1 MLWRILYQFDVKSA
15 FLIPECK
22 EEIYIRLPGQYSLP
36 DGKVLRLRKMLY
48 GLKNSAFAW
57 NEHFTKWMKDHGF
70 TNVDGDGVTFVKIE
84 NQRDGSINKLIVGMH
99 VDDGIVCASSEEIY
113 NKFIVEIQ
121 RDFVLSSHGKLEW
134 YLGCKIIQDMEKGT
148 VTINQ
153 EKYAND
159 VLRRFNMQ
167 EAKPVSTPCEAGLH
181 LSGDDCPSRDKRDPV
196 VIRDYQAC
204 VGSLMYLS
212 VLTRGDCSFAI
223 NQTARFLNNPGPTH
237 IAAVKRILRY
247 IVGTAS
253 LGLTYRKSADGQQTN
268 KLNASADA
276 DHAGADDRRSVSG
289 WCVMLNGAMIS
300 WASKRQ
306 PVTAISSTESEFYSV
321 SQCAVE
327 CVYLRRLMEQIG
339 YAQSSPTPIAQDNM
353 ACIYLTQGARM
364 YHKAKHIDTRVYKVR
379 ELSSGDNPEVK
390 LWKIDGSEQPSDIF
404 TKALPRVT
412 FERHRSTI
420 MGTAI

>member
-1 MLWRILYQFDVKSA
+1 MCALAAQEDLRLYQFDVKSA

-84 NQRDGSINKLIVGMH
+84 NQRSGSSSKLIVGMH
-99 VDDGIVCASSEEIY
+99 VDDGIVCASSKEVYE
-113 NKFIVEIQ
+113 KFIVELQ

-181 LSGDDCPSRDKRDPV
+181 LSGDDCPNKDKRDPE

-212 VLTRGDCSFAI
+212 VLTRGDCSFA
-223 NQTARFLNNPGPTH
+223 NS
-237 IAAVKRILRY
+237 K
-247 IVGTAS
+247 
-253 LGLTYRKSADGQQTN
+253 LGID
-268 KLNASADA
+268 
-276 DHAGADDRRSVSG
+276 VSK
-289 WCVMLNGAMIS
+289 IS
-300 WASKRQ
+300 R
-306 PVTAISSTESEFYSV
+306 
-321 SQCAVE
+321 
-327 CVYLRRLMEQIG
+327 
-339 YAQSSPTPIAQDNM
+339 
-353 ACIYLTQGARM
+353 
-364 YHKAKHIDTRVYKVR
+364 
-379 ELSSGDNPEVK
+379 
-390 LWKIDGSEQPSDIF
+390 
-404 TKALPRVT
+404 
-412 FERHRSTI
+412 
-420 MGTAI
+420 

>member
-1 MLWRILYQFDVKSA
+1 
-15 FLIPECK
+15 
-22 EEIYIRLPGQYSLP
+22 
-36 DGKVLRLRKMLY
+36 
-48 GLKNSAFAW
+48 
-57 NEHFTKWMKDHGF
+57 
-70 TNVDGDGVTFVKIE
+70 
-84 NQRDGSINKLIVGMH
+84 
-99 VDDGIVCASSEEIY
+99 
-113 NKFIVEIQ
+113 
-121 RDFVLSSHGKLEW
+121 
-134 YLGCKIIQDMEKGT
+134 
-148 VTINQ
+148 
-153 EKYAND
+153 
-159 VLRRFNMQ
+159 
-167 EAKPVSTPCEAGLH
+167 
-181 LSGDDCPSRDKRDPV
+181 
-196 VIRDYQAC
+196 
-204 VGSLMYLS
+204 
-212 VLTRGDCSFAI
+212 
-223 NQTARFLNNPGPTH
+223 
-237 IAAVKRILRY
+237 VKRILRY

-253 LGLTYRKSADGQQTN
+253 LGLTYRKSVDGQQTN

-339 YAQSSPTPIAQDNM
+339 YAQGSPTPIAQDNM

-404 TKALPRVT
+404 TKALPRAT